1 MSSTA
6 SGGGNALW
14 SAQAHMPSV
23 IGQQLTIA
31 EGEGSYVTTTDGRTL
46 FDGTAGLWHANI
58 GHGRTEMADAARDQ
72 MMVLETYHVFGRFL
86 NNRAVELAE
95 RLARLAPFD
104 GAKVILNSGGSDSVD
119 QACKLARR
127 HWQAAGKAG
136 KKTILSRE
144 FSYHGLHAFGTSIAG
159 LEFNREGYG
168 TDSLVP
174 ETARISV
181 HDIDAVEREIQRIGA
196 DNIAAIITEP
206 VLGTGGVI
214 PPADGYFEGL
224 QRLARDNDILLIV
237 DEVITGFGRTGTMFA
252 SERYNLEAD
261 IVVMAKGITSGYAAL
276 GGLLVSPRVWEPFYA
291 GENSPVFRHGVTYSG
306 HATSC
311 AVAMENLDI
320 LEREQL
326 VERAGQLEV
335 VLTRELSELGRH
347 ELVTET
353 RVGGFLGGIVLDEQI
368 SADRV
373 TESLVDYGVI
383 ARPLRGNTVQL
394 SPPFVATD
402 AEIEQVFSAIRAVL
416 DSEPVAGL

>member
-1 MSSTA
+1 MSISA

-31 EGEGSYVTTTDGRTL
+31 KGEGSYVTTTDGRTL

-95 RLARLAPFD
+95 RLTGLAPFE

-127 HWQAAGKAG
+127 HWQAAGKAS

-181 HDIDAVEREIQRIGA
+181 HDIDAVEREIQHIGA

-214 PPADGYFEGL
+214 PPTDGYFEGL

-261 IVVMAKGITSGYAAL
+261 IVVMAKGITSGYAPL

-311 AVAMENLDI
+311 AVAMENLNI
-320 LEREQL
+320 LERERL

-335 VLTRELSELGRH
+335 VLTRELSEVGRH